1 MGIVS
6 IIKTASRRKS
16 RASLMKE
23 EHHMEKTIEE
33 LMSSEMKHKDQVALM
48 AEMAKSDEIALA
60 QLFDILRTGSDV
72 QKGTAAEVMKF
83 VSKDNPDSMLPYI
96 DVLVE
101 YIDYK
106 APRVKWGCPE
116 AIGNIAQKYPREVEK
131 AIPKL
136 LENLKEKSTVVRW
149 CAAFALTEIAINN
162 KERQSE
168 LAGIIRDL
176 IKTEQNNGVRNVYV
190 KALKVIERQ

>member
-1 MGIVS
+1 MQN
-6 IIKTASRRKS
+6 A
-16 RASLMKE
+16 LKE
-23 EHHMEKTIEE
+23 I
-33 LMSSEMKHKDQVALM
+33 MSSEMKHKEQVALM
-48 AEMAKSDEIALA
+48 ADMAKSDEIALA

-116 AIGNIAQKYPREVEK
+116 AIGYIAQKYPREVEK

-136 LENLKEKSTVVRW
+136 LKNLNEKSTVVRW
-149 CAAFALTEIAINN
+149 CAAFALTEIAIYNRE
-162 KERQSE
+162 KQAE

-176 IKTEQNNGVRNVYV
+176 IKTEHNNGVRNVYV
-190 KALKVIERQ
+190 KALKDIETQ